1 MFFYILA
8 VNTMQHTNFAAMQ
21 NPTTLE
27 RHERLYYRDQLRAA
41 RYLALADAEG
51 FGAIC
56 FAIEEIG
63 LRLLGQKADMGKY
76 ESKLRNLAE
85 NSVVLHDLSRNF
97 PNSFTR
103 FDALY
108 KTVRSARNDAMHTGV
123 YARHATFAA
132 IELAIGLEEALMKE
146 QTVPRQTVVNFMVK
160 SPVSVELW
168 QPVAHARQ
176 LMLMHSFSFLPI
188 YQERWKLLSE
198 ISMVKYL
205 KQSSGSWKEL
215 LGNSIENAVQG
226 GLALIDAKV
235 VDGTDEITD
244 VLAAVDSPNSQTL
257 WLIEARPGVLAGVL
271 SPFELM

>member
-1 MFFYILA
+1 MPD
-8 VNTMQHTNFAAMQ
+8 Q
-21 NPTTLE
+21 PTLQ
-27 RHERLYYRDQLRAA
+27 RHERLHYRDQLRAA

-56 FAIEEIG
+56 FAIEAIG
-63 LRLLGQKADMGKY
+63 LRLLGNKEDMGRY
-76 ESKLRNLAE
+76 EPKLRELA
-85 NSVVLHDLSRNF
+85 NKSVVLNDLSNDF
-97 PNSFTR
+97 PVSFTR

-108 KTVRSARNDAMHTGV
+108 ATVRRARNDAMHTGV
-123 YARHATFAA
+123 YARHATLAA
-132 IELAIGLEEALMKE
+132 IELAIGIEEALMKE
-146 QTVPRQTVVNFMVK
+146 QEVPRRKVADFMVK

-205 KQSSGSWKEL
+205 NSGQKWKKL
-215 LGNSIENAVQG
+215 LGTSIAIASQE
-226 GLALIDAKV
+226 GLTLIDAKV
-235 VDGTDEITD
+235 VGWNEDVES
-244 VLAAVDSPNSQTL
+244 VLAAVDLPNSQTL
-257 WLIEARPGVLAGVL
+257 WLVEERRGVLAGVL